1 MLVNLS
7 KTSIEIAIN
16 AAVAKHNR
24 TVKVEVKWTKDRF
37 GGSIA
42 HALVNFDGLRTTVFV
57 EEVDDGEWYVYL
69 DGTLPVFT
77 IDAASRPRIETPEE
91 VDDLIALMG
100 RARDLLASVRAEI
113 ERASEIERAAR

>member
-7 KTSIEIAIN
+7 KTAIEIAIN
-16 AAVAKHNR
+16 AAVARHNR
-24 TVKVEVKWTKDRF
+24 FTKIEVKWTKDRF
-37 GGSIA
+37 GGCIA

-77 IDAASRPRIETPEE
+77 MDPSARPRIETPDE
-91 VDDLIALMG
+91 VNDLIALMG

-113 ERASEIERAAR
+113 ERAEEIARAAR